1 MHLASTVDY
10 EHVEATEDIQHACT
24 RRESYLQKGC

>member
-10 EHVEATEDIQHACT
+10 EHVEATEDIQHART
-24 RRESYLQKGC
+24 RRECYL